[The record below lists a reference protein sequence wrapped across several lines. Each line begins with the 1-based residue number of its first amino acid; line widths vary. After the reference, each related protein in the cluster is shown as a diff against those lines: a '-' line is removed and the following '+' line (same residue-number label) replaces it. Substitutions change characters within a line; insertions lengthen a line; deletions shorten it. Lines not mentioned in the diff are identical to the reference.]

1 MKESLVAE
9 LNSALEFF
17 NRSTGN
23 LTEEDSSYTPVDGV
37 FSTAQQ

>member
-1 MKESLVAE
+1 MKERLVAE

-17 NRSTGN
+17 NRSTWN
-23 LTEEDSSYTPVDGV
+23 LTEEDSSHTPVDGV